1 MARTEKTMNKNK
13 KGYIIAA
20 AMIFT
25 VLLLVLLDNTVF
37 RDNADERQIGFF
49 ENLLCLEKE
58 TEKDYTK
65 ELEAL
70 AQRNPEAAEFAAN
83 YPLYKD
89 GTGEYAMTEF
99 EDLSVIPHFMQ
110 WDTRWGY
117 EEYAGSLMGLS
128 GCGPVCLS
136 MVAVY
141 LLGDISLDPLY
152 VAAFAE
158 ENGYA
163 EKGNGT
169 KWLLMSEGAG
179 ELGLVSRELP
189 LHKQTMIDELDSGK
203 PIICIMGAG
212 DFTSSGHFIVI
223 TDYSDE
229 GFSVLD
235 PNSVARSQQK
245 WTYERIESQI
255 RNLWSYSKS

>member
-1 MARTEKTMNKNK
+1 MNKKK
-13 KGYIIAA
+13 KGYIIAG
-20 AMIFT
+20 AMILT
-25 VLLLVLLDNTVF
+25 VLMLIILDNTVF
-37 RDNADERQIGFF
+37 RSASRDGGGFL
-49 ENLLCLEKE
+49 ENILHFGEE
-58 TEKDYTK
+58 QEKDYSE
-65 ELEAL
+65 ELSAL

-89 GTGEYAMTEF
+89 GSGEYTLTEY
-99 EDLSVIPHFMQ
+99 EDLSEIPHFMQ

-141 LLGDISLDPLY
+141 LLEDLSLDPLC
-152 VAAFAE
+152 VARFSE
-158 ENGYA
+158 DNGYA
-163 EKGNGT
+163 EKDNGT
-169 KWLLMSEGAG
+169 KWTLMSKGAE
-179 ELGLVSRELP
+179 ELGLRSRELP
-189 LHKQTMIDELDSGK
+189 LHKQTMIDVLDSGK

-235 PNSVARSQQK
+235 PNSVSRSQQK

-255 RNLWSYSKS
+255 RNLWAFSKS

>member
-1 MARTEKTMNKNK
+1 MNKKK
-13 KGYIIAA
+13 KGYIIAG
-20 AMIFT
+20 AMVLT
-25 VLLLVLLDNTVF
+25 VLMLIILDNTVF
-37 RDNADERQIGFF
+37 RSASRDGGGFL
-49 ENLLCLEKE
+49 ENILHFGEE
-58 TEKDYTK
+58 QEKDYSE
-65 ELEAL
+65 ELSAL

-89 GTGEYAMTEF
+89 GSGEYTLTEY
-99 EDLSVIPHFMQ
+99 EDLSEIPHFMQ

-141 LLGDISLDPLY
+141 LLEDLSLDPLC
-152 VAAFAE
+152 VARFSE
-158 ENGYA
+158 DNGYA
-163 EKGNGT
+163 EKDNGT
-169 KWLLMSEGAG
+169 KWTLMSKGAE
-179 ELGLVSRELP
+179 ELGLRSRELP

-235 PNSVARSQQK
+235 PNSVSRSQQK

-255 RNLWSYSKS
+255 RNLWAFSKS

>member
-1 MARTEKTMNKNK
+1 MNNKK
-13 KGYIIAA
+13 KGYIIAG
-20 AMIFT
+20 AMILT
-25 VLLLVLLDNTVF
+25 VLLLILLDNTVF
-37 RDNADERQIGFF
+37 RDEGGENQVGFF
-49 ENLLCLEKE
+49 ESLLFFEKE
-58 TEKDYTK
+58 TEKDYTE

-70 AQRNPEAAEFAAN
+70 ARRNPEAADFAAN

-89 GTGEYAMTEF
+89 GAGEYTMTEF
-99 EDLSVIPHFMQ
+99 EDLSAVPLFMQ

-141 LLGDISLDPLY
+141 LLDDISLDPLY
-152 VAAFAE
+152 VARFAE
-158 ENGYA
+158 EKGYA
-163 EKGNGT
+163 EKDNGT
-169 KWLLMSEGAG
+169 KWTLMSKGAE
-179 ELGLVSRELP
+179 ELGLTSRELP
-189 LHKQTMIDELDSGK
+189 LHKQTMINELNEGK

-235 PNSVARSQQK
+235 PNSVSRSQQK

-255 RNLWSYSKS
+255 RNIWSFAAKEQ

>member
-1 MARTEKTMNKNK
+1 MKNIK
-13 KGYIIAA
+13 KGYIIAG
-20 AMIFT
+20 AMILT
-25 VLLLVLLDNTVF
+25 VLMLIILDNTVF
-37 RDNADERQIGFF
+37 RSASRDGGGFL
-49 ENLLCLEKE
+49 ENILHFGEE
-58 TEKDYTK
+58 QEKDYTE
-65 ELEAL
+65 ELSAL

-89 GTGEYAMTEF
+89 GSGEYTLTEY
-99 EDLSVIPHFMQ
+99 EDLSEIPHFMQ

-136 MVAVY
+136 MVAAY
-141 LLGDISLDPLY
+141 LLEDLSLDPLY
-152 VAAFAE
+152 VARFSE
-158 ENGYA
+158 DNGYA
-163 EKGNGT
+163 EKDNGT
-169 KWLLMSEGAG
+169 KWTLMSKGAE
-179 ELGLVSRELP
+179 ELGLRSRELP

-235 PNSVARSQQK
+235 PNSVSRSQQK

-255 RNLWSYSKS
+255 RNLWAFSKS

>member
-1 MARTEKTMNKNK
+1 MNKNK

-20 AMIFT
+20 AMILT

-37 RDNADERQIGFF
+37 RDEDSENRGGFF
-49 ENLLCLEKE
+49 EELFFLEKE
-58 TEKDYTK
+58 TEKDYSE
-65 ELEAL
+65 ELSAL
-70 AQRNPEAAEFAAN
+70 AERNPEAAEFAAN

-89 GTGEYAMTEF
+89 GAGEYTMSDF
-99 EDLSVIPHFMQ
+99 GDLSVIPHFMQ

-136 MVAVY
+136 MVAVH
-141 LLGDISLDPLY
+141 LLGDIGLDPLY
-152 VAAFAE
+152 IARFSE

-163 EKGNGT
+163 EKNNGT
-169 KWLLMSEGAG
+169 KWTLMSEGAK

-189 LHKQTMIDELDSGK
+189 LHKQTMINELDSGK

-235 PNSVARSQQK
+235 PNSKNRSSQK

-255 RNLWSYSKS
+255 QNLWSFSKA

>member
-1 MARTEKTMNKNK
+1 MNKKK
-13 KGYIIAA
+13 KGYIIAG
-20 AMIFT
+20 AMVLT
-25 VLLLVLLDNTVF
+25 VLMLIILDNTVF
-37 RDNADERQIGFF
+37 RSASRDGDGFL
-49 ENLLCLEKE
+49 ENILNFGEE
-58 TEKDYTK
+58 QEKDYSE
-65 ELEAL
+65 ELSAL

-89 GTGEYAMTEF
+89 GSGEYTLTEY
-99 EDLSVIPHFMQ
+99 EDLSEIPHFMQ

-141 LLGDISLDPLY
+141 LLEDLSLDPLC
-152 VAAFAE
+152 VARFSE
-158 ENGYA
+158 DNGYA
-163 EKGNGT
+163 EKDNGT
-169 KWLLMSEGAG
+169 KWTLMSKGAE
-179 ELGLVSRELP
+179 ELGLRSRELP

-235 PNSVARSQQK
+235 PNSVSRSQQK

-255 RNLWSYSKS
+255 RNLWAFSKS

>member
-1 MARTEKTMNKNK
+1 MNKKN

-20 AMIFT
+20 AMILT
-25 VLLLVLLDNTVF
+25 VLMLVVLDNTVF
-37 RDNADERQIGFF
+37 RKEEQNAPSGFF
-49 ENLLCLEKE
+49 ERLFSVENE
-58 TEKDYTK
+58 TEKDYTA
-65 ELEAL
+65 ELNAL
-70 AQRNPEAAEFAAN
+70 AERNPEAAEFAAN

-89 GTGEYAMTEF
+89 GAGEYTMAEF
-99 EDLSVIPHFMQ
+99 EELSVMPHFLQ

-117 EEYAGSLMGLS
+117 EEYAGSLMGLA

-141 LLGDISLDPLY
+141 LLEDLSMDPLY

-163 EKGNGT
+163 EKDNGT
-169 KWLLMSEGAG
+169 KWTLMSEGA
-179 ELGLVSRELP
+179 ERLGLSARELP
-189 LHKQTMIDELDSGK
+189 LHKQTMINELDSGK

-212 DFTSSGHFIVI
+212 DFTSSGHFIVL
-223 TDYSDE
+223 TDYTDE

-255 RNLWSYSKS
+255 RNLWSFSNA

>member
-1 MARTEKTMNKNK
+1 MHKKK
-13 KGYIIAA
+13 KGYIIAG
-20 AMIFT
+20 AMILT
-25 VLLLVLLDNTVF
+25 VLMLIILDNTVF
-37 RDNADERQIGFF
+37 RSASREEGGFL
-49 ENLLCLEKE
+49 ENILHFGEE
-58 TEKDYTK
+58 QEKDYSE
-65 ELEAL
+65 ELSAL

-89 GTGEYAMTEF
+89 GAGEYTLTEY
-99 EDLSVIPHFMQ
+99 EDLSEIPHFMQ

-141 LLGDISLDPLY
+141 LLEDLSLDPLC
-152 VAAFAE
+152 VARFSE
-158 ENGYA
+158 DNGYA
-163 EKGNGT
+163 EKDNGT
-169 KWLLMSEGAG
+169 KWTLMSKGAE
-179 ELGLVSRELP
+179 ELGLRSRELP

-235 PNSVARSQQK
+235 PNSVSRSQQK

-255 RNLWSYSKS
+255 RNLWAFSKS

>member
-1 MARTEKTMNKNK
+1 MNKNK

-20 AMIFT
+20 AMILT
-25 VLLLVLLDNTVF
+25 VLLLVILDNTVF
-37 RDNADERQIGFF
+37 RDEDSENRGGFF
-49 ENLLCLEKE
+49 EELFFSEKE
-58 TEKDYTK
+58 TEKDYSE
-65 ELEAL
+65 ELSAL
-70 AQRNPEAAEFAAN
+70 AERNPEAAEFAAN

-89 GTGEYAMTEF
+89 GAGEYTLTEY
-99 EDLSVIPHFMQ
+99 EDLSEIPHFMQ

-136 MVAVY
+136 MVAVH

-152 VAAFAE
+152 IARFSE
-158 ENGYA
+158 DNGYA
-163 EKGNGT
+163 EKNNGT
-169 KWLLMSEGAG
+169 KWTLMSKGAE
-179 ELGLVSRELP
+179 ELGLRSRELP

-235 PNSVARSQQK
+235 PNSVSRSQQK

-255 RNLWSYSKS
+255 RNLWAFSKS

>member
-1 MARTEKTMNKNK
+1 MNKKK
-13 KGYIIAA
+13 KGYIIAG
-20 AMIFT
+20 AMVLT
-25 VLLLVLLDNTVF
+25 VLMLIILDNTVF
-37 RDNADERQIGFF
+37 RSASRDGGGFL
-49 ENLLCLEKE
+49 ENILHFGEE
-58 TEKDYTK
+58 QEKDYSE
-65 ELEAL
+65 ELSAL

-89 GTGEYAMTEF
+89 GSGEYTLTEY
-99 EDLSVIPHFMQ
+99 EDLSEIPHFMQ

-141 LLGDISLDPLY
+141 LLDDLSIDPLY

-163 EKGNGT
+163 EKDNGT
-169 KWLLMSEGAG
+169 KWTLMSKGA
-179 ELGLVSRELP
+179 EKLGLESRELP
-189 LHKQTMIDELDSGK
+189 LHKQTMIDELKEGR

-223 TDYSDE
+223 TDYTDE

-235 PNSVARSQQK
+235 PNSKERSQQK

-255 RNLWSYSKS
+255 RNLWAFSKS

>member
-1 MARTEKTMNKNK
+1 MNKKK
-13 KGYIIAA
+13 KGYIIAG
-20 AMIFT
+20 AMVLT
-25 VLLLVLLDNTVF
+25 VLMLIILDNTVF
-37 RDNADERQIGFF
+37 RSASRDGGGFL
-49 ENLLCLEKE
+49 ENILHFGEE
-58 TEKDYTK
+58 QEKDYSE
-65 ELEAL
+65 ELSAL

-89 GTGEYAMTEF
+89 GSGEYTLTEY
-99 EDLSVIPHFMQ
+99 EDLSEIPHFMQ

-141 LLGDISLDPLY
+141 LLEDLSLDPLY
-152 VAAFAE
+152 VARFSE
-158 ENGYA
+158 DNGYA
-163 EKGNGT
+163 EKDNGT
-169 KWLLMSEGAG
+169 KWTLMSKGAE
-179 ELGLVSRELP
+179 ELGLRSRELP

-235 PNSVARSQQK
+235 PNSVSRSQQK

-255 RNLWSYSKS
+255 RNLWAFSKS

>member
-1 MARTEKTMNKNK
+1 MNKKK
-13 KGYIIAA
+13 KGYIIAG
-20 AMIFT
+20 AMILT
-25 VLLLVLLDNTVF
+25 VLMLIILDNTVF
-37 RDNADERQIGFF
+37 RSASRDGGGFL
-49 ENLLCLEKE
+49 ENILHFGEE
-58 TEKDYTK
+58 QEKDYSE
-65 ELEAL
+65 ELSAL

-89 GTGEYAMTEF
+89 GSGEYTLTEY
-99 EDLSVIPHFMQ
+99 EDLSEIPHFMQ

-141 LLGDISLDPLY
+141 LLEDLSLDPLC
-152 VAAFAE
+152 VARFSE
-158 ENGYA
+158 DNGYA
-163 EKGNGT
+163 EKDNGT
-169 KWLLMSEGAG
+169 KWTLMSKGAE
-179 ELGLVSRELP
+179 ELGLRSRELP

-235 PNSVARSQQK
+235 PNSVSRSQQK

-255 RNLWSYSKS
+255 RNLWAFSKS

>member
-1 MARTEKTMNKNK
+1 MKNIK
-13 KGYIIAA
+13 KGYIIAG
-20 AMIFT
+20 AMILT
-25 VLLLVLLDNTVF
+25 VLILILLDNTVF
-37 RDNADERQIGFF
+37 RDAPSENGGFF
-49 ENLLCLEKE
+49 EEM
-58 TEKDYTK
+58 TAKDYTE
-65 ELEAL
+65 ELSAL
-70 AQRNPEAAEFAAN
+70 AERNPEAAEFAAN
-83 YPLYKD
+83 YPLYK
-89 GTGEYAMTEF
+89 GGSGEYTMSDF
-99 EDLSVIPHFMQ
+99 EDLSEIPHFMQ
-110 WDTRWGY
+110 WDMRWGY

-141 LLGDISLDPLY
+141 LRGDISLDPLY
-152 VAAFAE
+152 VATFAE

-163 EKGNGT
+163 ENGNGT
-169 KWLLMSEGAG
+169 KWTLMSKGAE
-179 ELGLVSRELP
+179 ELGLRSRELP

-212 DFTSSGHFIVI
+212 DFTSLGHFIVI

-235 PNSVARSQQK
+235 PNSVSRSQQK

-255 RNLWSYSKS
+255 RNLWAFSKS

>member
-1 MARTEKTMNKNK
+1 MNKKK
-13 KGYIIAA
+13 KGYIIAG
-20 AMIFT
+20 AMVLT
-25 VLLLVLLDNTVF
+25 VLMLIILDNTVF
-37 RDNADERQIGFF
+37 RSASRDGGGFL
-49 ENLLCLEKE
+49 ENILHFGEE
-58 TEKDYTK
+58 QEKDYSE
-65 ELEAL
+65 ELSAL

-89 GTGEYAMTEF
+89 GSGEYTLTEY
-99 EDLSVIPHFMQ
+99 EDLSEIPHFMQ

-141 LLGDISLDPLY
+141 LLEDLSLDPLY
-152 VAAFAE
+152 VARFSE

-163 EKGNGT
+163 EKDNGT
-169 KWLLMSEGAG
+169 KWTLMSKGAE
-179 ELGLVSRELP
+179 ELGLRSRELP

-235 PNSVARSQQK
+235 PNSVSRSQQK
-245 WTYERIESQI
+245 WTYEHIESQI
-255 RNLWSYSKS
+255 RNLWAFSKS